1 MISGRSN
8 HFYLAH
14 FDPARLAFAREL
26 RGMTKKALGEYVQRS
41 SSLISQYE
49 SGKVIPPLD
58 TFIQI
63 MRALKLPAA
72 FFSTTSQPLSQSS
85 LGQTHFRANLR
96 VPQCERQRAHNY
108 GRLVFGI
115 FTYLE
120 ELGVKFPEPCLPHYE
135 QPATENA
142 LEELA
147 IQFRKDIS
155 LGLGPIHDL
164 AALIESLGVRII
176 FLPPGE
182 IKLDGFA
189 TWIDGM
195 PCMMIDGGSVAS
207 RLQFNYAHELA
218 HLVFDENNAPNDVL
232 LERRANRFAGAL
244 LMPRPTFEDDCPGR
258 YKQPLF
264 QSVKDHWHVSIA
276 AALFRA
282 RQLSIISEG
291 QYRSACITRNR
302 QGVFRREE
310 QEFEP
315 SYPTLLVQAME
326 MAAGKI
332 KLDEMAEVIGVE
344 HVELTEILMQQKV
357 NKVVMNKIH
366 SHIKETNC
374 AKILNFTHEYM
385 HK

>member
-1 MISGRSN
+1 MILGRSN

-14 FDPARLAFAREL
+14 FDPARLTFAREL
-26 RGMTKKALGEYVQRS
+26 RGMTKKELGEQVLRT

-49 SGKVIPPLD
+49 SGKIVPPLD

-96 VPQCERQRAHNY
+96 VPQTERQRAHNY

-120 ELGVKFPEPCLPHYE
+120 ELGIKFPEPRLPHYE

-142 LEELA
+142 LDELA
-147 IQFRKDIS
+147 IEFRQNVG

-176 FLPPGE
+176 ILPPGE

-189 TWIDGM
+189 TWIDGI
-195 PCMMIDGGSVAS
+195 PCMMVDGGSVAS

-218 HLVFDENNAPNDVL
+218 HLIFDENNAPNDVL
-232 LERRANRFAGAL
+232 LERRANRFAGAF
-244 LMPRPTFEDDCPGR
+244 LMPRPTFEDDCPRR

-264 QSVKDHWHVSIA
+264 QSMKDHWHVSIA
-276 AALFRA
+276 AALTRA

-310 QEFEP
+310 REFEP
-315 SYPTLLVQAME
+315 SYPTLLAQAME
-326 MAAGKI
+326 MASEEI
-332 KLDEMAEVIGVE
+332 KLNEMAEVIGMDCS
-344 HVELTEILMQQKV
+344 ELIEILKSQRIS
-357 NKVVMNKIH
+357 ND
-366 SHIKETNC
+366 
-374 AKILNFTHEYM
+374 ILTKMKNTMKQHATIFTFSLFS
-385 HK
+385 K

>member
-1 MISGRSN
+1 MISSRSN

-14 FDPARLAFAREL
+14 FDPARLTFAREL

-96 VPQCERQRAHNY
+96 VPQVERQRAHNY

-135 QPATENA
+135 QPLTENA
-142 LEELA
+142 LEKLA
-147 IQFRKDIS
+147 IEFRKNVG

-164 AALIESLGVRII
+164 AALVESLGVRII
-176 FLPPGE
+176 LLPPGE

-189 TWIDGM
+189 TWIDGI
-195 PCMMIDGGSVAS
+195 PCMMIDGGPVAS

-232 LERRANRFAGAL
+232 LERRANRFAGAF
-244 LMPRPTFEDDCPGR
+244 LMPRPTFEEDCPDR

-264 QSVKDHWHVSIA
+264 QSVKEHWHVSIA
-276 AALFRA
+276 AALTRA
-282 RQLSIISEG
+282 RQLGIISEG

-310 QEFEP
+310 REFEP
-315 SYPTLLVQAME
+315 SYPTLLAQAME
-326 MAAGKI
+326 MAAEKI
-332 KLDEMAEVIGVE
+332 KLEEMAEATGVGYE
-344 HVELTEILMQQKV
+344 ELEGILIQQR
-357 NKVVMNKIH
+357 MNKLLLH
-366 SHIKETNC
+366 AMRPEIKF
-374 AKILNFTHEYM
+374 AKIFDFTAIR
-385 HK
+385 KT

>member
-1 MISGRSN
+1 MILGRSN

-14 FDPARLAFAREL
+14 FDPARLTFAREL
-26 RGMTKKALGEYVQRS
+26 RGMTKKELGEQVART

-49 SGKVIPPLD
+49 SGKIVPPLD

-120 ELGVKFPEPCLPHYE
+120 EIGVKFPELRLPHYE

-147 IQFRKDIS
+147 VEFRKNVG

-164 AALIESLGVRII
+164 AALVESLGVRII
-176 FLPPGE
+176 LLPPGE

-189 TWIDGM
+189 TWIDGI

-244 LMPRPTFEDDCPGR
+244 LMPRPTFKEDCPGR

-282 RQLSIISEG
+282 RQLGIISEG
-291 QYRSACITRNR
+291 QYRSACTTRNR

-315 SYPTLLVQAME
+315 SYPTMLAQAME
-326 MAAGKI
+326 MVAEKI
-332 KLDEMAEVIGVE
+332 KLSEMAEALGVE
-344 HVELTEILMQQKV
+344 QWELEGIWKNQKIDNSIIL
-357 NKVVMNKIH
+357 KINSTH
-366 SHIKETNC
+366 RQ
-374 AKILNFTHEYM
+374 AKIFDFVLSRNN
-385 HK
+385 